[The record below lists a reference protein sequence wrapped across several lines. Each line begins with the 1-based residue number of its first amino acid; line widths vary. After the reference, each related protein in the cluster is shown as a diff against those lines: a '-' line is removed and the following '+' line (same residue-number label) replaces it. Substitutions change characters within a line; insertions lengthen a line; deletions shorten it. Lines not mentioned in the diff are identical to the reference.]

1 MCYALSKRDEKND
14 SRNTIQQ
21 HHKCYPAARVS
32 IALPLYKKR
41 VDANDVYFFSNV
53 DFCSTFGRHCHDKA
67 LCNTIQNNAP
77 Q

>member
-1 MCYALSKRDEKND
+1 LSKRDEKND

-21 HHKCYPAARVS
+21 HYKCYTAAGVS
-32 IALPLYKKR
+32 ITLPLYKKW
-41 VDANDVYFFSNV
+41 VDANDVYLFSSV
-53 DFCSTFGRHCHDKA
+53 DFCSTFGRDCHGKA